1 MSAPSWLS
9 SFILLLLVLDPLG
22 NIPTFLALL
31 KNVDPARRRTVI
43 LRECVVATVLLFAFL
58 GVGDHFLKLLGLSQ
72 SSLGI
77 AGGIILFL
85 IALRMVF
92 ESSDKVFGGL
102 PQGEPFI
109 VPLAIPMIA
118 GPSALATVIL
128 FSTQRQVHALSAA
141 LAIALAMGVTTGILL
156 LGSRIS
162 RFVGDRGL
170 EAMQRLMGLLLTAIA
185 VEMFLRGVVAFMK
198 AGL

>member
-1 MSAPSWLS
+1 MSQPAWLS
-9 SFILLLLVLDPLG
+9 AFILLLLVLDPLG
-22 NIPTFLALL
+22 NIPTFMALL
-31 KNVDPARRRTVI
+31 KNVEPKRRRMVI
-43 LRECVVATVLLFAFL
+43 LRECAVATVLLFVFL
-58 GVGDHFLKLLGLSQ
+58 GVGDGFLKLLGLSQ

-109 VPLAIPMIA
+109 VPLAIPMLA

-128 FSTQRQVHALSAA
+128 FSTQQQVSVWAA
-141 LAIALAMGVTTGILL
+141 MLAIVLAMGIATVILL
-156 LGSRIS
+156 LGSRIT
-162 RFVGDRGL
+162 RFVGERGL

-198 AGL
+198 A

>member
-1 MSAPSWLS
+1 MSTPAWLS
-9 SFILLLLVLDPLG
+9 AFILLLLVLDPLG
-22 NIPTFLALL
+22 NVPTFMALL
-31 KNVDPARRRTVI
+31 KNVEAKRRHRVI
-43 LRECVVATVLLFAFL
+43 LRECAVATVLLFLFL
-58 GVGDHFLKLLGLSQ
+58 GVGERFLALLGLSQ

-92 ESSDKVFGGL
+92 ESSEKVFGGL

-109 VPLAIPMIA
+109 VPLAIPMLA

-128 FSTQRQVHALSAA
+128 FSTQHQVGLGAA
-141 LAIALAMGVTTGILL
+141 MAAIASAMGVTTVVLL
-156 LGSRIS
+156 LGTRIT
-162 RFVGDRGL
+162 RVVGERGL

-185 VEMFLRGVVAFMK
+185 VEMFLRGLRAFMAAK
-198 AGL
+198 V

>member
-1 MSAPSWLS
+1 MSQPAWLS
-9 SFILLLLVLDPLG
+9 AFILLLLVLDPLG
-22 NIPTFLALL
+22 NVPTFMALL
-31 KNVDPARRRTVI
+31 KNVEPNRRRIVL
-43 LRECVVATVLLFAFL
+43 LRECAVATVLLFVFL
-58 GVGDHFLKLLGLSQ
+58 GVGERFLRLLGLSQ

-92 ESSDKVFGGL
+92 ESSEKVFGGL

-109 VPLAIPMIA
+109 VPLAIPMLA

-128 FSTQRQVHALSAA
+128 FTTQHQVNAGAA
-141 LAIALAMGVTTGILL
+141 MMAIALAMGVTTTVLL
-156 LGSRIS
+156 LGSRIT
-162 RFVGDRGL
+162 RIVGQRGL

-185 VEMFLRGVVAFMK
+185 VEMFLRGLREFVR
-198 AGL
+198 G